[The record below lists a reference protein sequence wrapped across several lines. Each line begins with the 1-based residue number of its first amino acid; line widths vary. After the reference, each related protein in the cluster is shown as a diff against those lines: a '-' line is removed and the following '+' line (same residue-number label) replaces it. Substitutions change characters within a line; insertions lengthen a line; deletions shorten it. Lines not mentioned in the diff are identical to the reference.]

1 MEKIV
6 GMVGLGL
13 MGSALSDNLLKTGY
27 RVLGCDPDGERARE
41 FQERGGTP
49 VGSPAEAAGGAPV
62 VVLSLPH
69 SGIVR
74 EACLGEKGLA
84 GGAGKGT
91 LVIDTTTARPED
103 SAEIAAELENRGM
116 AFLDASL
123 SGTSKMAW
131 SRDLV
136 AMVGGRAEDF
146 ERAQPVL
153 NAIARKSYYLGPGGT
168 GARTKLIVNLVL
180 GLNRLALAEGLV
192 LGMKAGMDMDILLAV
207 LKDGAAYSK
216 GMDQKGEKMI
226 RADYRPEARIRQH
239 HKDVRLM
246 LEQGQRFGAP
256 MFLTSVMDQI
266 LQTAE
271 AGGLSDMDNSTVIEV
286 LRRFAGIPA
295 AEDATP
301 SRGGT
306 HD

>member
-6 GMVGLGL
+6 GMVGLGF
-13 MGSALSDNLLKTGY
+13 MGSALSANLLKAGY
-27 RVLGCDPDGERARE
+27 RVLGCDPDGERVRE
-41 FQERGGTP
+41 FRERGGTP
-49 VGSPAEAAGGAPV
+49 ASSPADAARSARFV
-62 VVLSLPH
+62 VCSLPH

-74 EACLGEKGLA
+74 EACLGESGLA

-103 SAEIAAELENRGM
+103 SAEIAGALEMRGIG
-116 AFLDASL
+116 FLDASL

-153 NAIARKSYYLGPGGT
+153 NAIARKSYHLGPGGA

-180 GLNRLALAEGLV
+180 GINRLALAEGLV
-192 LGMKAGMDMDILLAV
+192 LGMKAGMNLDTLLAV

-216 GMDQKGEKMI
+216 AMDQKGEKMI

-239 HKDVRLM
+239 TKDVRLM
-246 LEQGQRFGAP
+246 LEQGRRYNAP
-256 MFLTSVMDQI
+256 MWLTSVMNQI
-266 LQTAE
+266 LQIAE

-286 LRRFAGIPA
+286 LRRFGGIPS
-295 AEDATP
+295 AEDAAS

-306 HD
+306 HG

>member
-1 MEKIV
+1 
-6 GMVGLGL
+6 
-13 MGSALSDNLLKTGY
+13 
-27 RVLGCDPDGERARE
+27 
-41 FQERGGTP
+41 
-49 VGSPAEAAGGAPV
+49 
-62 VVLSLPH
+62 
-69 SGIVR
+69 
-74 EACLGEKGLA
+74 
-84 GGAGKGT
+84 
-91 LVIDTTTARPED
+91 
-103 SAEIAAELENRGM
+103 
-116 AFLDASL
+116 
-123 SGTSKMAW
+123 
-131 SRDLV
+131 
-136 AMVGGRAEDF
+136 
-146 ERAQPVL
+146 
-153 NAIARKSYYLGPGGT
+153 
-168 GARTKLIVNLVL
+168 
-180 GLNRLALAEGLV
+180 
-192 LGMKAGMDMDILLAV
+192 
-207 LKDGAAYSK
+207 
-216 GMDQKGEKMI
+216 MDQKGEKMI

>member
-1 MEKIV
+1 M
-6 GMVGLGL
+6 
-13 MGSALSDNLLKTGY
+13 
-27 RVLGCDPDGERARE
+27 
-41 FQERGGTP
+41 
-49 VGSPAEAAGGAPV
+49 
-62 VVLSLPH
+62 
-69 SGIVR
+69 
-74 EACLGEKGLA
+74 
-84 GGAGKGT
+84 
-91 LVIDTTTARPED
+91 IDTTTARPED
-103 SAEIAAELENRGM
+103 SAEIAAELENRGI

-153 NAIARKSYYLGPGGT
+153 DAISRKSYHLGPGGA

-226 RADYRPEARIRQH
+226 RGDYRPEARIRQH
-239 HKDVRLM
+239 HKDVRLI

-266 LQTAE
+266 LQAAE
-271 AGGLSDMDNSTVIEV
+271 TGGLSDMDNSTVIEV
-286 LRRFAGIPA
+286 LRRFAGIPS
-295 AEDATP
+295 AEDATS
-301 SRGGT
+301 SRGET
-306 HD
+306 HG